1 MIKLI
6 SFFLLLIASYLG
18 WWAVTYAA
26 VEWWCG
32 TFLLAACA
40 AGLLLRWKAAKYL
53 WNTIALVASLGWL
66 ISIVRLVLKGW
77 PTTGYVD
84 TVISLFPGVLLL
96 IVCLAGSHAVTA
108 HYRAGGKTENHS

>member
-32 TFLLAACA
+32 TLLFATCA
-40 AGLLLRWKAAKYL
+40 VGLLLRWKAAKYL
-53 WNTIALVASLGWL
+53 WNTIALVVSLGWL

-77 PTTGYVD
+77 PTSDYLD
-84 TVISLFPGVLLL
+84 TVISLIPGALLL
-96 IVCLAGSHAVTA
+96 IVCLAGSRAVVM
-108 HYRAGGKTENHS
+108 HCRMNGKTEKP

>member
-6 SFFLLLIASYLG
+6 SFFLLLIASYFG
-18 WWAVTYAA
+18 WWAITYAA

-40 AGLLLRWKAAKYL
+40 VGLLLRWKAAKYF

-77 PTTGYVD
+77 PTGDYLD
-84 TVISLFPGVLLL
+84 TVISLIPGALLL
-96 IVCLAGSHAVTA
+96 TVCFAGSQAVAA
-108 HYRAGGKTENHS
+108 HYRVSGKTEKP